1 MSSSRYWSHNSFER
15 AMEHFAPLIKA
26 DWMTH
31 LKITPVE
38 YSEWSDTLY
47 IVVEFDITPEA
58 ESNVSALSFRD
69 KEHFTKRIGMYI
81 GNYFEMYL
89 DTKVGVKEFRRPTS
103 LVP

>member
-1 MSSSRYWSHNSFER
+1 
-15 AMEHFAPLIKA
+15 
-26 DWMTH
+26 
-31 LKITPVE
+31 
-38 YSEWSDTLY
+38 
-47 IVVEFDITPEA
+47 VEFDITPEA
-58 ESNVSALSFRD
+58 ESNVNALSFRD